1 MRAVTDTTQLWPGD
15 KIDADAERNVTKGR
29 REAGE
34 EDSRQASIAGR
45 RRTVSEKGRR
55 SREKEATSV
64 L

>member
-34 EDSRQASIAGR
+34 EDTAGR
-45 RRTVSEKGRR
+45 RQSQGDDKLCVRKGT
-55 SREKEATSV
+55 EE
-64 L
+64 